1 MYEIFYIMSIRYIWF
16 KLQYKSN
23 ISLLIFCL
31 GDLSI
36 AESEVL
42 KSSFIIVLSVSPFR
56 SASICLIYLGALML
70 DVCIFMIAVAS
81 GEFIPLSLYNGFLC
95 LLLFL
100 A

>member
-1 MYEIFYIMSIRYIWF
+1 MSVRSIWF
-16 KLQYKSN
+16 NVWFKSN

-36 AESEVL
+36 VESEVL
-42 KSSFIIVLSVSPFR
+42 KSSFIIVLLSVSPFR

-81 GEFIPLSLYNGFLC
+81 GKFIPLSLYNGFLC

>member
-1 MYEIFYIMSIRYIWF
+1 MSVRSIWF
-16 KLQYKSN
+16 NVWFKSN

-31 GDLSI
+31 DDLSI

-42 KSSFIIVLSVSPFR
+42 NSSFIIVLSISPFR
-56 SASICLIYLGALML
+56 SVSICLIYLGALML
-70 DVCIFMIAVAS
+70 KVCIFMIAVAS
-81 GEFIPLSLYNGFLC
+81 GEFIPLSLYNSFLC

>member
-1 MYEIFYIMSIRYIWF
+1 MSVRSIWF
-16 KLQYKSN
+16 NVWFKSN

-42 KSSFIIVLSVSPFR
+42 KSSFIIVLLSVSPFR

>member
-1 MYEIFYIMSIRYIWF
+1 MSVRSIWF
-16 KLQYKSN
+16 NVWFKSN

-31 GDLSI
+31 DDLST

-42 KSSFIIVLSVSPFR
+42 KSSFIIVLLSISPFR
-56 SASICLIYLGALML
+56 SVSICLIYLGTLMV

-81 GEFIPLSLYNGFLC
+81 GEFIPLSLHNGFLC
-95 LLLFL
+95 LFLFL

>member
-1 MYEIFYIMSIRYIWF
+1 MSVRSIWF
-16 KLQYKSN
+16 NVWFKSN

-42 KSSFIIVLSVSPFR
+42 KSSFIIVLLSVSAFR